1 MKKKVLGYVL
11 LLLGILLVIL
21 GYCLFNSIFPKAKP
35 IRTPELNDIRS
46 VSVAINAEESF
57 LINDVNMEGVLK
69 EIRDA
74 KPTRIQSLNDY
85 PTCRPFYELEI
96 KTEES
101 TFRYFI
107 YEEGEEIYVE
117 VPYEGVYAADIKLFD
132 FVLKYFEE

>member
-117 VPYEGVYAADIKLFD
+117 VPYEGVYAADNKLFD

>member
-11 LLLGILLVIL
+11 LLLAMLLVIL

-46 VSVAINAEESF
+46 VSVAINTEEGF
-57 LINDVNMEGVLK
+57 LINDVNMEDLLEKIGDV
-69 EIRDA
+69 R
-74 KPTRIQSLNDY
+74 PTRMQSLNDY
-85 PTCRPFYELEI
+85 PTCRPFYQLEI
-96 KTEES
+96 KTVNH

-117 VPYEGVYAADIKLFD
+117 IPYEGVYVADIPLLD
-132 FVLKYFEE
+132 LVLKYFEE

>member
-46 VSVAINAEESF
+46 VSVAINTEEGF

-85 PTCRPFYELEI
+85 PTCRPFYQLEI
-96 KTEES
+96 KTEER

-107 YEEGEEIYVE
+107 YEEGEQIYVE
-117 VPYEGVYAADIKLFD
+117 VPYEGVYVADIKLFD
-132 FVLKYFEE
+132 FVLNYFEE